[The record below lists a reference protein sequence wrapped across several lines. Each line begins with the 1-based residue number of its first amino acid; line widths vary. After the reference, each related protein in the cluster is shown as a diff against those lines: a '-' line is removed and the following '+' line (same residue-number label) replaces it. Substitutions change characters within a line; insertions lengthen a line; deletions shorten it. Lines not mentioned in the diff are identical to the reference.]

1 MDAAIVISNDSDL
14 ELPVREVRKRMPLG
28 VVNRGR
34 GYTAG
39 ALFHDPDEHV
49 ERQWERQLAFG
60 DFAAHQMPDPVGTIA
75 KPPEW

>member
-1 MDAAIVISNDSDL
+1 
-14 ELPVREVRKRMPLG
+14 MPLG
-28 VVNRGR
+28 VVNPGR